1 MLFRS
6 YFDTYLN
13 EEVIKRTYWFH
24 MTISN
29 VQKGD
34 PQVLEDIEKLE
45 WHTLENSKN
54 CLANTYET
62 IREVIEAYQNKFQAS

>member
-1 MLFRS
+1 
-6 YFDTYLN
+6 
-13 EEVIKRTYWFH
+13 

-54 CLANTYET
+54 CLANTYTT
-62 IREVIEAYQNKFQAS
+62 IREVIEAYQNKIQAP